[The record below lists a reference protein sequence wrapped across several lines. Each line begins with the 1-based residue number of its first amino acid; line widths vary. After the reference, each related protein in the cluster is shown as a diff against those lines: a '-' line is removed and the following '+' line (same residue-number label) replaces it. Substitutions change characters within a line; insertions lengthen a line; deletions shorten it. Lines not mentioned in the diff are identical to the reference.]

1 MSLTQSFK
9 MIKPSHLMITALA
22 AIVSGCSMSSDT
34 DSHIDSK
41 TDDSFRLTVLHTNDN
56 HGRFWHNHKNQYGM
70 AARKTLIDDIRAE
83 VAAEGGHV
91 LLLSGGDINT
101 GVPESDL
108 QDAIP
113 DFKGMNLIGY
123 DAMAVGNHEFD
134 NPRAILK
141 MQEELAEFP
150 FLSANIID
158 NSTGKTLFKPYTI
171 FNIDGL
177 RVAVMG
183 LTTDDTP
190 KATSAKNVE
199 GLTFKKPVEVAKT
212 LVPELEKKA
221 DIIIATTH
229 MGHYDNG
236 KHGVNAPGDVTLA
249 RQVNGIDMIVGG
261 HSQDALF
268 EPDVQNGT
276 WIVQAKEWGK
286 YVGRA
291 DFTYKDGKLSLDD
304 YELIPV
310 NYKGSTV
317 TLEHDQEMLDLLTPY
332 QEKGSKMVDIAIGS
346 TDARLQG
353 ERSEVRFKPTNLGTL
368 LTRSFME
375 KTNADFAI
383 TNGGGIRASI
393 EPGEISYKDVLTVF
407 PFGNTLTTIDM
418 TGEQAL
424 DYLQAVG
431 QMPTDSGAFAHFSG
445 VDMIIEKGIIRD
457 VKIGGQPVDKNK
469 IYKMA
474 TLNFGANGGDG
485 YPKLSDHPG
494 YIDTGFTDADVLRE
508 FIEQHS
514 PIKVADYEPKG
525 VVRL

>member
-1 MSLTQSFK
+1 
-9 MIKPSHLMITALA
+9 MITALA
-22 AIVSGCSMSSDT
+22 AMISGCSTAPNSEST
-34 DSHIDSK
+34 IDPDKSYH
-41 TDDSFRLTVLHTNDN
+41 LTVLHTNDN
-56 HGRFWHNHKNQYGM
+56 HGRFWHNDKNEYGM

-108 QDAIP
+108 QDAVP
-113 DFKGMNLIGY
+113 DFKGMNLMKY

-134 NPRAILK
+134 NPREVLK

-158 NSTGKTLFKPYTI
+158 NSTGKPLFKPYTI

-190 KATSAKNVE
+190 KATSVENVE

-221 DIIIATTH
+221 DLIIATTH
-229 MGHYDNG
+229 MGHYHDG

-249 RQVNGIDMIVGG
+249 RQVDGIDMIVGG
-261 HSQDALF
+261 HSQDPLF

-276 WIVQAKEWGK
+276 WIVQEQEWGK

-291 DFTYKDGKLSLDD
+291 DFEYKNGKLSLLD

-310 NYKGSTV
+310 NYKGSKV

-332 QEKGSKMVDIAIGS
+332 QEKGAKLVSEEVGS
-346 TDARLQG
+346 TDARLMG
-353 ERSEVRFKPTNLGTL
+353 ERAEVRFKPTNLGVLITDA
-368 LTRSFME
+368 FMK
-375 KTNADFAI
+375 KTGADFAV

-407 PFGNTLTTIDM
+407 PFGNTLTTVEM

-424 DYLQAVG
+424 AYLQAVG
-431 QMPTDSGAFAHFSG
+431 QMPADSGAFAHFSG
-445 VDMIIEKGIIRD
+445 VEMVIENGTIYD

-474 TLNFGANGGDG
+474 TLSFSASGGDA
-485 YPKLSDHPG
+485 YPKVSDHPG
-494 YIDTGFTDADVLRE
+494 YVDTGFADADVLRE
-508 FIEQHS
+508 YIEQNS

-525 VVRL
+525 VVRK